1 MFNTHKK
8 VHKAVGQFWAELARS
23 FADSPVLPLNATIFA
38 QKMLLDYFATAK
50 EAVAELNAKFPKEM
64 GPAMKQLGHLEEQ
77 CRLFVKQAHEFEL
90 HSGGGMAKPE
100 WINRRLRKLDQC
112 FMNPALGMA
121 AIQPEK
127 RHVLFSLSDDD
138 NYSTKVMAAV
148 HKKVKQYIKMR
159 EKMCQLL

>member
-1 MFNTHKK
+1 
-8 VHKAVGQFWAELARS
+8 LARS

-50 EAVAELNAKFPKEM
+50 EAVAKLNGKFPKEM
-64 GPAMKQLGHLEEQ
+64 EPAMKQLGHLEEH

-159 EKMCQLL
+159 EKICQLL